1 MLRRAFCLL
10 LVAIL
15 PSHVTLAQPLAQPG
29 SATPG
34 AGPSAGS
41 PASAPADATAA
52 APAPTAVAKGPAQAP
67 GPAASSTP
75 APGSTGAAATG
86 KHHPKGNS
94 HDTTKKNNG
103 THIHEP
109 KVPYAP
115 ITIEEPARAEELA
128 FVMATFG
135 TIPYGHSVQYATCQF
150 SAFFRTSMRPQVLN
164 VLMSILICAVFDTY
178 HQLH

>member
-1 MLRRAFCLL
+1 VTVDSLRVSLLEARDASFVCKAHTMLRRALCLL

-41 PASAPADATAA
+41 PASAPADATAV

-86 KHHPKGNS
+86 KHH
-94 HDTTKKNNG
+94 
-103 THIHEP
+103 I
-109 KVPYAP
+109 Y
-115 ITIEEPARAEELA
+115 
-128 FVMATFG
+128 
-135 TIPYGHSVQYATCQF
+135 
-150 SAFFRTSMRPQVLN
+150 TSLKFLLLQSL
-164 VLMSILICAVFDTY
+164 
-178 HQLH
+178 